1 MTRRRWLWITFS
13 ITLAVL
19 LGTLATT
26 YNVVV
31 VQDYRKMLEYA
42 RQSHLFELAATPT
55 PPMWKVT
62 FGTAGFVVALL
73 GVIVFMFKILKE
85 MKVNQLQSEF
95 IAHVSHELKTPIA
108 TLELA
113 GGLLRSE
120 EPADSLE
127 RRRLW
132 QSHDEEL
139 TRLKRQVEDLLE
151 AARWQAG
158 PPKRAPTPIHLGDWI
173 QTSSKRWQEILG
185 KDAELQIEGD
195 PLNFKVLADSQKM
208 ELIFSNL
215 MDNARKFASD
225 KPRVRITSAHSEKS
239 WAISVQDQGRGF
251 PVNQAKRI
259 FQRFHRAPHGAPYAI
274 PGSGLGLYLCDTVA
288 RSMGWRIR
296 ASSEGIGH
304 GSTFTVSGKIATHD
318 R

>member
-13 ITLAVL
+13 IILAVL

-31 VQDYRKMLEYA
+31 VQDYRKMVEYA
-42 RQSHLFELAATPT
+42 RQSRLFDLSATPT

-73 GVIVFMFKILKE
+73 GVIVFMFKVLKE

-108 TLELA
+108 TLELT
-113 GGLLRSE
+113 GGLLRSDE
-120 EPADSLE
+120 SGESVE

-132 QSHDEEL
+132 HSHDEEL
-139 TRLKRQVEDLLE
+139 GRLKRQVEDLLE

-158 PPKRAPTPIHLGDWI
+158 PPKRAPKPIHLGDWVRE
-173 QTSSKRWQEILG
+173 SSSRWRELLG
-185 KDAELQIEGD
+185 SDSELVIEGD
-195 PLNFKVLADSQKM
+195 SLDLTIPADEQKM

-215 MDNARKFASD
+215 MDNARKFANEQA
-225 KPRVRITSAHSEKS
+225 RVRISADRQGRQ
-239 WAISVQDQGRGF
+239 WTISVADQGRGF
-251 PVNQAKRI
+251 PTKEARRI
-259 FQRFHRAPHGAPYAI
+259 FQRFHRAPHGAPFAI
-274 PGSGLGLYLCDTVA
+274 SGSGLGLYLCDTVA

-296 ASSEGIGH
+296 ATSAGLGH
-304 GSTFTVSGKIATHD
+304 GATFTISGKAPQA
-318 R
+318 

>member
-13 ITLAVL
+13 IVLAVL

-31 VQDYRKMLEYA
+31 VQDYRKMVEYA
-42 RQSHLFELAATPT
+42 RQSHLFELSSTPT
-55 PPMWKVT
+55 PPLWKVT
-62 FGTAGFVVALL
+62 FGTAGFVAALL
-73 GVIVFMFKILKE
+73 GVIVFMFKVLKE

-108 TLELA
+108 TLELT
-113 GGLLRSE
+113 GGLLRSDE
-120 EPADSLE
+120 SGESAE

-132 QSHDEEL
+132 LSHDEEL
-139 TRLKRQVEDLLE
+139 GRLKRQVEDLLE

-158 PPKRAPTPIHLGDWI
+158 PPKRDPQPIHLGDWI
-173 QTSSKRWQEILG
+173 RESSGRWREILG
-185 KDAELQIEGD
+185 PDAELSIDGV
-195 PLNFKVLADSQKM
+195 PLDFTIPADGQKM

-215 MDNARKFASD
+215 MNNARKFARE
-225 KPRVRITSAHSEKS
+225 KPQVRVSTDRQGRQWK
-239 WAISVQDQGRGF
+239 ISVEDQGRGF
-251 PVNQAKRI
+251 PANESRRI

-274 PGSGLGLYLCDTVA
+274 PGSGLGLHLCETVA

-296 ASSEGIGH
+296 ASSPGIDH
-304 GSTFTVSGKIATHD
+304 GATFTITGKAPEA
-318 R
+318 